1 MADASLFTSGSILIV
16 VAGMFEGMAAPI
28 SRVYHGATIL
38 ADYAA
43 LETQ

>member
-1 MADASLFTSGSILIV
+1 MPLFSSGSILMV
-16 VAGMFEGMAAPI
+16 VVGMFDGIAAPI

-43 LETQ
+43 HETQ